1 MTLLWNE
8 QCILDY
14 FNEGEEA
21 CKMALL
27 SGYEDKN
34 DQA

>member
-1 MTLLWNE
+1 MTLLWNK
-8 QCILDY
+8 QCILEY

-21 CKMALL
+21 CNMASL

>member
-1 MTLLWNE
+1 MTLLWNK

-21 CKMALL
+21 FKMASLRG
-27 SGYEDKN
+27 SEDKN